1 MPLQDGQ
8 PMAELYTL
16 KKDHLYPAS
25 TRGLYLAESFAQQ
38 QGWLVRDER
47 IRWKDWVR
55 QQGLN
60 PPGKDSGL
68 ARLRG
73 KAKQLLKKIVPR
85 KKVSS

>member
-1 MPLQDGQ
+1 
-8 PMAELYTL
+8 
-16 KKDHLYPAS
+16 
-25 TRGLYLAESFAQQ
+25 LYLAESFAQQ
-38 QGWLVRDER
+38 EGWLVRDER
-47 IRWKDWVR
+47 IRWKDWVQ
-55 QQGLN
+55 QQGLS